1 MEYYPYLMEYMGV
14 VVIVI
19 AILITDGNPTA
30 IALAYFAVYT
40 IFKDST
46 GHFTPIGALA
56 YYIVGRTNTKDLLMN
71 LGVQLLGLASAVI
84 FLKPLKTLM
93 EQTF

>member
-14 VVIVI
+14 VVIVS
-19 AILITDGNPTA
+19 AILFTNGSPA
-30 IALAYFAVYT
+30 VIALSYFFVYT

-56 YYIVGRTNTKDLLMN
+56 YYMIGRTNEKDLFMN
-71 LGVQLLGLASAVI
+71 LGVQIFGLVSAVI
-84 FLKPLKTLM
+84 FFKPLKTLIDEM
-93 EQTF
+93 S